1 LTNILPLIV
10 SVYLSLKFF
19 WWAP

>member
-1 LTNILPLIV
+1 LTYILPLIV
-10 SVYLSLKFF
+10 DLSSFKFF